1 LKRIA
6 MERPIRLLGVR
17 VSALQPAA
25 HEPGG
30 DASGHDALRVEPNNA
45 GTGDVHAPPGET
57 PEPPRQLSLY

>member
-1 LKRIA
+1 

-30 DASGHDALRVEPNNA
+30 DAAGEDALRGDPTTPR
-45 GTGDVHAPPGET
+45 TGDGHAPRGET